1 MLGKIP
7 ALVGGVPKDVR
18 PGLERLIY
26 ADAALDVPE
35 TIKVESVAFE
45 NNEPIPP
52 IFTADGEKESPPLRW
67 RHVPDGAAAIV
78 LVVEDAD
85 SPTSAPLVHALAI
98 KAPGR
103 DDDLIPG
110 ALSREKA
117 ADEEGLCLGRNSFMR
132 ATWLPP
138 DPPPGHGP
146 HRYVFQVYAVDRL
159 PELSG
164 HPGKQDLLDILRG
177 HTLAKGSVTG
187 IYERS
192 A

>member
-7 ALVGGVPKDVR
+7 ASRGDALTDVR
-18 PGLERLIY
+18 PGLEKLVY

-45 NNEPIPP
+45 NNDPIPP
-52 IFTADGEKESPPLRW
+52 LFTADGEKDSPPLRW
-67 RHVPDGAAAIV
+67 RHVPDGAAAVV

-85 SPTSAPLVHALAI
+85 SATPTPLIHALAV
-98 KAPGR
+98 KTPGR

-110 ALSREKA
+110 ALSDEKA
-117 ADEEGLCLGRNSFMR
+117 ADDEGLCLGRNSFMHAR
-132 ATWLPP
+132 WLPP

-146 HRYVFQVYAVDRL
+146 HRYVFQVYAVDSL
-159 PELSG
+159 PDISG

-177 HTLAKGSVTG
+177 HTLAKGCVIG